1 MKFGNYVSTDIDLL
15 LFLFSIQNFRN
26 KSFERSIKHWTGQS
40 WGDDIGLATPNG

>member
-1 MKFGNYVSTDIDLL
+1 MEMIQIMFIS
-15 LFLFSIQNFRN
+15 FLIKNFRN